1 MLRAVPTSW
10 LRWDYTLCDGEAAIT
25 TLEIDVAWETGTF
38 SLGPKRYQVFF
49 ARTRGGAFVL
59 QSDDVILARAIQ
71 LYAVELSF
79 RVEAEHKHYI
89 FEVSSVLQRKCVLRE
104 GDQILGAVYPAHA
117 FTWKA
122 IIDLPPQ
129 MALPVRVFLTW
140 LAIILLKRAAG
151 DTTAS

>member
-1 MLRAVPTSW
+1 MGNRDVLAWSKALSSFLRKN
-10 LRWDYTLCDGEAAIT
+10 
-25 TLEIDVAWETGTF
+25 AW
-38 SLGPKRYQVFF
+38 
-49 ARTRGGAFVL
+49 GAFVL

-104 GDQILGAVYPAHA
+104 GDQILGAMYPAHA

-122 IIDLPPQ
+122 
-129 MALPVRVFLTW
+129 RV
-140 LAIILLKRAAG
+140 I
-151 DTTAS
+151 ASY